1 MKHSESIALLA
12 GALAKAQLQIEPASK
27 NATNPHFR
35 SHYADLAS
43 IWDACRGPLNTN
55 GLSIVQFPCD
65 GEVGRIGLC
74 TMIVHSS
81 GEWMSETITVK
92 ALKEDP
98 QFLGG
103 VLTYLRR
110 YSLAAVVGVTATED
124 DDGNAASTPAN
135 SRVAAPAPRPYIPP
149 PVSPPAVNAPSVA
162 QKASVPAVN
171 APSVAHK
178 PVSQPV
184 SQPVAK
190 PVQTANNVID
200 KVALQMTPDK
210 NSVQA
215 IVEFY
220 KVDEGMGKNNKP
232 YTKHRIGWT
241 GIDGKMTYGTTF
253 SASDG
258 DCACESMNLNCP
270 CEITFLSGP
279 YGLDIKSVK
288 MSTMPISATDFAG
301 GDDEIPF

>member
-1 MKHSESIALLA
+1 MKHSESIAALA

-43 IWDACRGPLNTN
+43 IWDACRGPLGAN

-135 SRVAAPAPRPYIPP
+135 ARVNAPAPRPYIPP
-149 PVSPPAVNAPSVA
+149 PVSPPAVNAPQVA

-178 PVSQPV
+178 PVAQ
-184 SQPVAK
+184 
-190 PVQTANNVID
+190 PVQTATT
-200 KVALQMTPDK
+200 AT
-210 NSVQA
+210 SAVQA

-220 KVDEGMGKNNKP
+220 KVDQGTAKNGRA

-241 GIDGKMTYGTTF
+241 GIDGKMIYGTTF

-258 DCACESMNLNCP
+258 ECACESMNLNCP
-270 CEITFLSGP
+270 CEITFVTGQ
-279 YGLDIKSVK
+279 YGLDIKSIK
-288 MSTMPISATDFAG
+288 MSTMPMSATDYAG
-301 GDDEIPF
+301 GEDEIPF

>member
-1 MKHSESIALLA
+1 MKHSESIAALA

-65 GEVGRIGLC
+65 GDVGRIGLC

-135 SRVAAPAPRPYIPP
+135 ARVAAPAPRPYIPP
-149 PVSPPAVNAPSVA
+149 PVSPPAVNAPTVA
-162 QKASVPAVN
+162 HKPSVPAVSTPT
-171 APSVAHK
+171 ATHK

-190 PVQTANNVID
+190 PVQTATAGTSAVE
-200 KVALQMTPDK
+200 
-210 NSVQA
+210 A
-215 IVEFY
+215 IVEYY
-220 KVDEGMGKNNKP
+220 KVDQGTGKNGKP

-241 GIDGKMTYGTTF
+241 GSDGIITYGTTF

-258 DCACESMNLNCP
+258 ECACESMNLNCP

-279 YGLDIKSVK
+279 YGLDIKSIK
-288 MSTMPISATDFAG
+288 MSTMPMSATDYAG

>member
-65 GEVGRIGLC
+65 GEVGRTGLC
-74 TMIVHSS
+74 TMLLHSS
-81 GEWMSETITVK
+81 GEYISEVVTTRSQK
-92 ALKEDP
+92 DDP
-98 QFLGG
+98 QGLGSA
-103 VLTYLRR
+103 LTYLRR
-110 YSLAAVVGVTATED
+110 YALAAVVGVTATED

-135 SRVAAPAPRPYIPP
+135 ARVAAPAQRPYIPP
-149 PVSPPAVNAPSVA
+149 PVSPPFVNAPPVA

-184 SQPVAK
+184 SQPV
-190 PVQTANNVID
+190 QTATT
-200 KVALQMTPDK
+200 AT
-210 NSVQA
+210 SAVQA

-220 KVDEGMGKNNKP
+220 KVDQGTGKNGRA

-241 GIDGKMTYGTTF
+241 GSDGKLTYGTTF

-270 CEITFLSGP
+270 CEITYVTGP

-288 MSTMPISATDFAG
+288 MSQMPTSATGFAG
-301 GDDEIPF
+301 GEDEIPF

>member
-1 MKHSESIALLA
+1 MKHSESIAALA

-65 GEVGRIGLC
+65 GDVGRTGLC
-74 TMIVHSS
+74 TMLLHSS
-81 GEWMSETITVK
+81 GEFISEVVTTRSQK
-92 ALKEDP
+92 DDP
-98 QFLGG
+98 QGLGSA
-103 VLTYLRR
+103 LTYLRR
-110 YSLAAVVGVTATED
+110 YALAAVVGVTATED

-135 SRVAAPAPRPYIPP
+135 ARAAAPAPRPYIQP
-149 PVSPPAVNAPSVA
+149 PVSMPALNSPAPS
-162 QKASVPAVN
+162 
-171 APSVAHK
+171 K

-184 SQPVAK
+184 SQPVSK
-190 PVQTANNVID
+190 PVQTAT
-200 KVALQMTPDK
+200 AGT
-210 NSVQA
+210 SGVQA

-232 YTKHRIGWT
+232 YKKHRIGWL
-241 GIDGKMTYGTTF
+241 DSNGKMTYGTTF

-258 DCACESMNLNCP
+258 ECACESMDLKCP
-270 CEITFLSGP
+270 CEITYVVGQ

-288 MSTMPISATDFAG
+288 MSQMPTSATEFAG
-301 GDDEIPF
+301 GEDEIPF

>member
-1 MKHSESIALLA
+1 MKHSESIAALA

-65 GEVGRIGLC
+65 GDVGRTGLC
-74 TMIVHSS
+74 TMLLHSS
-81 GEWMSETITVK
+81 GEFISEVVTTRSQK
-92 ALKEDP
+92 DDP
-98 QFLGG
+98 QGLGSA
-103 VLTYLRR
+103 LTYLRR
-110 YSLAAVVGVTATED
+110 YALAAVVGVTATED

-135 SRVAAPAPRPYIPP
+135 ARVSTPAPRPYIPP
-149 PVSPPAVNAPSVA
+149 PVSMPAVNAP
-162 QKASVPAVN
+162 
-171 APSVAHK
+171 APSK

-232 YTKHRIGWT
+232 YTKHRIGWL
-241 GIDGKMTYGTTF
+241 DSNGKMIYGTTF

-258 DCACESMNLNCP
+258 DCACESMDLKCP
-270 CEITFLSGP
+270 CEITYVVGQ

-288 MSTMPISATDFAG
+288 MSTLPTSATDFAG
-301 GDDEIPF
+301 GEDEIPF

>member
-1 MKHSESIALLA
+1 MKHSESIAALA

-65 GEVGRIGLC
+65 GDVGRTGLC
-74 TMIVHSS
+74 TMLLHSS
-81 GEWMSETITVK
+81 GEYISEVVTTRSQK
-92 ALKEDP
+92 DDP
-98 QFLGG
+98 QGLGSA
-103 VLTYLRR
+103 LTYLRR
-110 YSLAAVVGVTATED
+110 YALAAVVGVTATED

-135 SRVAAPAPRPYIPP
+135 ARVAAPAPRPYIPP
-149 PVSPPAVNAPSVA
+149 PVSPPAVNAP
-162 QKASVPAVN
+162 
-171 APSVAHK
+171 APSK

-190 PVQTANNVID
+190 PVQTANNLVD

-210 NSVQA
+210 NTVQA

-220 KVDEGMGKNNKP
+220 KVDQGTAKNGRA

-241 GIDGKMTYGTTF
+241 GIDGKMIYGTTF

-258 DCACESMNLNCP
+258 EVACESMNLNCP
-270 CEITFLSGP
+270 CEITCVTGQF
-279 YGLDIKSVK
+279 GLDIKSIK
-288 MSTMPISATDFAG
+288 MSTMPMSATEYAG

>member
-1 MKHSESIALLA
+1 MKHSESIAALA

-65 GEVGRIGLC
+65 GDVGRTGLC
-74 TMIVHSS
+74 TMLLHSS
-81 GEWMSETITVK
+81 GEYISEVVTTRSQK
-92 ALKEDP
+92 DDP
-98 QFLGG
+98 QGLGSA
-103 VLTYLRR
+103 LTYLRR
-110 YSLAAVVGVTATED
+110 YALAAVVGVTATED

-135 SRVAAPAPRPYIPP
+135 ARVAAPAPRPYIPP
-149 PVSPPAVNAPSVA
+149 PVSPPAVNAPQVA

-178 PVSQPV
+178 PVAQ
-184 SQPVAK
+184 
-190 PVQTANNVID
+190 PVQTATT
-200 KVALQMTPDK
+200 AT
-210 NSVQA
+210 SAVQA
-215 IVEFY
+215 IVEYY
-220 KVDEGMGKNNKP
+220 KVDEGTGKNGRA

-241 GIDGKMTYGTTF
+241 GSDGKLTYGTTF

-258 DCACESMNLNCP
+258 ECACESMNLNCP
-270 CEITFLSGP
+270 CEITFVTGQ

-288 MSTMPISATDFAG
+288 MSTMPMSATDFAG

>member
-1 MKHSESIALLA
+1 MKHSESIAALA

-65 GEVGRIGLC
+65 GDVGRTGLC
-74 TMIVHSS
+74 TMLLHSS
-81 GEWMSETITVK
+81 GEFISEVVTTRSQK
-92 ALKEDP
+92 DDP
-98 QFLGG
+98 QGLGSA
-103 VLTYLRR
+103 LTYLRR
-110 YSLAAVVGVTATED
+110 YALAAVVGVTATED

-135 SRVAAPAPRPYIPP
+135 ARVSTPAPRPYIPP
-149 PVSPPAVNAPSVA
+149 PVSMPAVNAP
-162 QKASVPAVN
+162 
-171 APSVAHK
+171 APSK

-232 YTKHRIGWT
+232 YTKHRIGWL
-241 GIDGKMTYGTTF
+241 DSNGKMIYGTTF

-258 DCACESMNLNCP
+258 DCACESMDLKCP
-270 CEITFLSGP
+270 CEITYVVGQ
-279 YGLDIKSVK
+279 YGLDIKLVK
-288 MSTMPISATDFAG
+288 MSQMPTSATEYAG

>member
-1 MKHSESIALLA
+1 MKHSESIAALA

-65 GEVGRIGLC
+65 GDVGRTGLC
-74 TMIVHSS
+74 TMLLHSS
-81 GEWMSETITVK
+81 GEWISEVVTTRSQK
-92 ALKEDP
+92 DDP
-98 QFLGG
+98 QGLGSA
-103 VLTYLRR
+103 LTYLRR
-110 YSLAAVVGVTATED
+110 YALAAVVGVTATED

-135 SRVAAPAPRPYIPP
+135 ARAAAPAPRPYIPP
-149 PVSPPAVNAPSVA
+149 PVSPPAVNAP
-162 QKASVPAVN
+162 
-171 APSVAHK
+171 APSK

-190 PVQTANNVID
+190 PVQTAT
-200 KVALQMTPDK
+200 AGT
-210 NSVQA
+210 SAVQA
-215 IVEFY
+215 IVEYY
-220 KVDEGMGKNNKP
+220 KVDQGTGKNGKP

-241 GIDGKMTYGTTF
+241 GSDGKLTYGTTF

-270 CEITFLSGP
+270 CEITFVTGP

-288 MSTMPISATDFAG
+288 MSTLSTSATEFAG

>member
-1 MKHSESIALLA
+1 MKHSESIAALA

-43 IWDACRGPLNTN
+43 IWDACRGPLGAN

-135 SRVAAPAPRPYIPP
+135 ARVSTPASRPYIPP
-149 PVSPPAVNAPSVA
+149 PVSPPAVNAP
-162 QKASVPAVN
+162 P
-171 APSVAHK
+171 VAHK

-190 PVQTANNVID
+190 PVQTAT
-200 KVALQMTPDK
+200 AAT
-210 NSVQA
+210 SAVQA

-220 KVDEGMGKNNKP
+220 KVDEGTGKNGRA

-258 DCACESMNLNCP
+258 EVACESMNLNCP
-270 CEITFLSGP
+270 CEITYVVGQ

-288 MSTMPISATDFAG
+288 MSTMPMSATDYAG

>member
-1 MKHSESIALLA
+1 MKHSESIAALA

-65 GEVGRIGLC
+65 GEVGRTGLC
-74 TMIVHSS
+74 TMLLHSS
-81 GEWMSETITVK
+81 GEYISEVVTTRSQK
-92 ALKEDP
+92 DDP
-98 QFLGG
+98 QGLGSA
-103 VLTYLRR
+103 LTYLRR
-110 YSLAAVVGVTATED
+110 YALAAVVGVTATED

-135 SRVAAPAPRPYIPP
+135 ARVNAPASRPYIPP
-149 PVSPPAVNAPSVA
+149 PVSPPEVNAP
-162 QKASVPAVN
+162 P
-171 APSVAHK
+171 VAHK

-190 PVQTANNVID
+190 LMQTANNLVD

-210 NSVQA
+210 NTVQA
-215 IVEFY
+215 IVEYY
-220 KVDEGMGKNNKP
+220 KVDEGTGKNGRA

-258 DCACESMNLNCP
+258 ECACESMNLNCP
-270 CEITFLSGP
+270 CEITYVVGQ
-279 YGLDIKSVK
+279 YGLDIKSIK
-288 MSTMPISATDFAG
+288 MSQMPTSATDFAG
-301 GDDEIPF
+301 GEDEVPF

>member
-1 MKHSESIALLA
+1 MKHSESIAALA

-27 NATNPHFR
+27 NATNPHVR

-135 SRVAAPAPRPYIPP
+135 ARASAPAQRPYIPP
-149 PVSPPAVNAPSVA
+149 PVSPPAVNAPPVA

-171 APSVAHK
+171 APSVAQK

-184 SQPVAK
+184 SQPV
-190 PVQTANNVID
+190 QTATSTTS
-200 KVALQMTPDK
+200 A
-210 NSVQA
+210 VQA
-215 IVEFY
+215 IVEYY
-220 KVDEGMGKNNKP
+220 KVDQGTGKNGKP

-241 GIDGKMTYGTTF
+241 GIDGIMTYGTTF

-270 CEITFLSGP
+270 CEITFVTGP

-288 MSTMPISATDFAG
+288 MSQMPTTATDYAG
-301 GDDEIPF
+301 GEDEIPF

>member
-65 GEVGRIGLC
+65 GEVGRTGLC
-74 TMIVHSS
+74 TMLLHSS
-81 GEWMSETITVK
+81 GEWISEVVTTRSQK
-92 ALKEDP
+92 DDP
-98 QFLGG
+98 QGLGSA
-103 VLTYLRR
+103 LTYLRR
-110 YSLAAVVGVTATED
+110 YALAAVVGVTATED

-135 SRVAAPAPRPYIPP
+135 ARAAAPAQRPYIPP
-149 PVSPPAVNAPSVA
+149 PVSPPAMNAPPVA

-178 PVSQPV
+178 PMSQPV
-184 SQPVAK
+184 SQPVSK
-190 PVQTANNVID
+190 PVQTANNLID

-232 YTKHRIGWT
+232 YKKHRIGWL
-241 GIDGKMTYGTTF
+241 DSNGKMIYGTTF

-258 DCACESMNLNCP
+258 DCACESMDLKCP
-270 CEITFLSGP
+270 CEITYVVGQ

-288 MSTMPISATDFAG
+288 MSQMPTSATEYAG

>member
-65 GEVGRIGLC
+65 GDVGRTGLC
-74 TMIVHSS
+74 TMLLHSS
-81 GEWMSETITVK
+81 GEFISEVVTTRSQK
-92 ALKEDP
+92 DDP
-98 QFLGG
+98 QGLGSA
-103 VLTYLRR
+103 LTYLRR
-110 YSLAAVVGVTATED
+110 YALAAVVGVTATED

-149 PVSPPAVNAPSVA
+149 PVSPPAVNAPPVA
-162 QKASVPAVN
+162 QK
-171 APSVAHK
+171 
-178 PVSQPV
+178 PV

-232 YTKHRIGWT
+232 YTKHRIGWL
-241 GIDGKMTYGTTF
+241 DSNGKMIYGTTF

-258 DCACESMNLNCP
+258 DCACESMDLKCP
-270 CEITFLSGP
+270 CEITYVTGQ

-288 MSTMPISATDFAG
+288 MSQMPMNATDFAG

>member
-1 MKHSESIALLA
+1 
-12 GALAKAQLQIEPASK
+12 
-27 NATNPHFR
+27 
-35 SHYADLAS
+35 
-43 IWDACRGPLNTN
+43 
-55 GLSIVQFPCD
+55 
-65 GEVGRIGLC
+65 
-74 TMIVHSS
+74 
-81 GEWMSETITVK
+81 MSETITVK

-124 DDGNAASTPAN
+124 DDGNAASAPAN
-135 SRVAAPAPRPYIPP
+135 ARAAAPAPRPYIPP
-149 PVSPPAVNAPSVA
+149 PVSPPAVNAPPMA
-162 QKASVPAVN
+162 HKPSVPAVST
-171 APSVAHK
+171 PSVAHK

-184 SQPVAK
+184 SQPV
-190 PVQTANNVID
+190 QTATTGTS
-200 KVALQMTPDK
+200 A
-210 NSVQA
+210 VQA

-220 KVDEGMGKNNKP
+220 KVDQGTGKNGKP

-241 GIDGKMTYGTTF
+241 GTDGIITYGTTF

-258 DCACESMNLNCP
+258 ECACESMNLNCP

-288 MSTMPISATDFAG
+288 MSTLPTSATDFAG

>member
-65 GEVGRIGLC
+65 GDVGRIGLC

-81 GEWMSETITVK
+81 GEWMCETITVK

-135 SRVAAPAPRPYIPP
+135 ARVAAPASRPYIPP
-149 PVSPPAVNAPSVA
+149 PVSPPAVNAPPVA

-171 APSVAHK
+171 APPMAHK

-184 SQPVAK
+184 SQPV
-190 PVQTANNVID
+190 QTATT
-200 KVALQMTPDK
+200 AT
-210 NSVQA
+210 SAVQA

-220 KVDEGMGKNNKP
+220 KVDQGTGKNNKP
-232 YTKHRIGWT
+232 YTKHRIGWL
-241 GIDGKMTYGTTF
+241 DSNGKMIYGTTF

-258 DCACESMNLNCP
+258 ECACESMDLKCP
-270 CEITFLSGP
+270 CEITFVTGQ

-288 MSTMPISATDFAG
+288 MSQMPSTATEYAG
-301 GDDEIPF
+301 GEDEILPF

>member
-65 GEVGRIGLC
+65 GEVGRTGLC
-74 TMIVHSS
+74 TMLLHSS
-81 GEWMSETITVK
+81 GEFISEVVTTRSQK
-92 ALKEDP
+92 DDP
-98 QFLGG
+98 QGLGSA
-103 VLTYLRR
+103 LTYLRR
-110 YSLAAVVGVTATED
+110 YALAAVVGVTATED

-135 SRVAAPAPRPYIPP
+135 ARVAAPAQRPYIPP

-162 QKASVPAVN
+162 
-171 APSVAHK
+171 HK
-178 PVSQPV
+178 PVG
-184 SQPVAK
+184 QPVAK
-190 PVQTANNVID
+190 PIPLPDRPAENFVDTSPTLKFVAKTIHTATT
-200 KVALQMTPDK
+200 AT
-210 NSVQA
+210 SAVQA
-215 IVEFY
+215 IVEYY
-220 KVDEGMGKNNKP
+220 KVDQGMGKNNKP

-241 GIDGKMTYGTTF
+241 GSDGIMTYGTTF

-258 DCACESMNLNCP
+258 ECACESMNLNCP
-270 CEITFLSGP
+270 CEITYVVGP

-288 MSTMPISATDFAG
+288 MSQMPTTATDYAG

>member
-1 MKHSESIALLA
+1 MKHSESIAALA

-65 GEVGRIGLC
+65 GDVGRTGLC
-74 TMIVHSS
+74 TMLLHSS
-81 GEWMSETITVK
+81 GEWISEVVTTRSQK
-92 ALKEDP
+92 DDP
-98 QFLGG
+98 QGLGSA
-103 VLTYLRR
+103 LTYLRR
-110 YSLAAVVGVTATED
+110 YALAAVVGVTATED

-149 PVSPPAVNAPSVA
+149 PVSPPLVNAP
-162 QKASVPAVN
+162 
-171 APSVAHK
+171 APSK

-190 PVQTANNVID
+190 PVQTATS
-200 KVALQMTPDK
+200 AT
-210 NSVQA
+210 SAVQA

-220 KVDEGMGKNNKP
+220 KVDEGVAKNGRA

-241 GIDGKMTYGTTF
+241 GSDGKMTYGTTF

-270 CEITFLSGP
+270 CEITYVIGQ
-279 YGLDIKSVK
+279 YGLDIKSIK
-288 MSTMPISATDFAG
+288 MSTMPMSATDYAG

>member
-65 GEVGRIGLC
+65 GEVGRTGLC
-74 TMIVHSS
+74 TMLLHSS
-81 GEWMSETITVK
+81 GEFISEVVTTRSQK
-92 ALKEDP
+92 DDP
-98 QFLGG
+98 QGLGSA
-103 VLTYLRR
+103 LTYLRR
-110 YSLAAVVGVTATED
+110 YALAAVVGVTATED

-135 SRVAAPAPRPYIPP
+135 ARVAAPAPRPYIPP
-149 PVSPPAVNAPSVA
+149 PVSMPAVNAP
-162 QKASVPAVN
+162 
-171 APSVAHK
+171 APSK

-190 PVQTANNVID
+190 PVQTAT
-200 KVALQMTPDK
+200 AGT
-210 NSVQA
+210 SAVQA
-215 IVEFY
+215 IVEYY
-220 KVDEGMGKNNKP
+220 KVDQGTGKNNKP

-241 GIDGKMTYGTTF
+241 GSDGKLTYGTTF

-258 DCACESMNLNCP
+258 ECACESMNLNCP
-270 CEITFLSGP
+270 CEITFVTGQ

-288 MSTMPISATDFAG
+288 MSTLPMSATDYAG
-301 GDDEIPF
+301 GEDEIPF

>member
-1 MKHSESIALLA
+1 MKHSESIAALA

-65 GEVGRIGLC
+65 GDVGRTGLC
-74 TMIVHSS
+74 TMLLHSS
-81 GEWMSETITVK
+81 GEYISEVVTTRSQK
-92 ALKEDP
+92 DDP
-98 QFLGG
+98 QGLGSA
-103 VLTYLRR
+103 LTYLRR
-110 YSLAAVVGVTATED
+110 YALAAVVGVTATED

-135 SRVAAPAPRPYIPP
+135 ARVSTPAPRPYIPP
-149 PVSPPAVNAPSVA
+149 PVSMPAVNAP
-162 QKASVPAVN
+162 
-171 APSVAHK
+171 APSK

-190 PVQTANNVID
+190 PVQTAT
-200 KVALQMTPDK
+200 AAT
-210 NSVQA
+210 SAVQA

-220 KVDEGMGKNNKP
+220 KVDQGTGKNGKP

-241 GIDGKMTYGTTF
+241 GSDGKLTYGTTF

-270 CEITFLSGP
+270 CEITYVTGP

-288 MSTMPISATDFAG
+288 MSQMPTSATEFAG

>member
-1 MKHSESIALLA
+1 MKHSESIAALA

-27 NATNPHFR
+27 NAPNPHFR

-65 GEVGRIGLC
+65 GEVGRTGLC
-74 TMIVHSS
+74 TMLLHSS
-81 GEWMSETITVK
+81 GEYISEVVTTRSQK
-92 ALKEDP
+92 DDP
-98 QFLGG
+98 QGLGSA
-103 VLTYLRR
+103 LTYLRR
-110 YSLAAVVGVTATED
+110 YALAAVVGVTATED

-135 SRVAAPAPRPYIPP
+135 ARVAAPAPRPYIPP
-149 PVSPPAVNAPSVA
+149 PVSPPGVNAP
-162 QKASVPAVN
+162 
-171 APSVAHK
+171 APSK

-190 PVQTANNVID
+190 PVQTAT
-200 KVALQMTPDK
+200 AGT
-210 NSVQA
+210 SAVQA

-220 KVDEGMGKNNKP
+220 KVDQGTGKNGKP
-232 YTKHRIGWT
+232 YTKHRIGWLDSN
-241 GIDGKMTYGTTF
+241 GIMTYGTTF

-258 DCACESMNLNCP
+258 ECACESMDLKCP

-288 MSTMPISATDFAG
+288 MSTLPTSATEFAG

>member
-65 GEVGRIGLC
+65 GDVGRTGLC
-74 TMIVHSS
+74 TMLLHSS
-81 GEWMSETITVK
+81 GEYISEVVTTRSQK
-92 ALKEDP
+92 DDP
-98 QFLGG
+98 QGLGSA
-103 VLTYLRR
+103 LTYLRR
-110 YSLAAVVGVTATED
+110 YALAAVVGVTATED

-135 SRVAAPAPRPYIPP
+135 ARVSTPAPRPYIPP
-149 PVSPPAVNAPSVA
+149 PVSMPAVNAP
-162 QKASVPAVN
+162 
-171 APSVAHK
+171 APSK
-178 PVSQPV
+178 SVSQPV

-190 PVQTANNVID
+190 PVQTAT
-200 KVALQMTPDK
+200 AGT
-210 NSVQA
+210 SAVQA
-215 IVEFY
+215 IVEYY
-220 KVDEGMGKNNKP
+220 KVDQGTGKNGKP

-241 GIDGKMTYGTTF
+241 GTDGIMTYGTTF

-258 DCACESMNLNCP
+258 ECACESMNLNCP

-288 MSTMPISATDFAG
+288 MSTLPTSATEYAG
-301 GDDEIPF
+301 GEDEIPF

>member
-149 PVSPPAVNAPSVA
+149 PVSPPLVNAP
-162 QKASVPAVN
+162 
-171 APSVAHK
+171 APSK

-190 PVQTANNVID
+190 PVQTATS
-200 KVALQMTPDK
+200 AT
-210 NSVQA
+210 SAVQA

-220 KVDEGMGKNNKP
+220 KVDQGTAKNGRA

-241 GIDGKMTYGTTF
+241 GIDGKMIYGTTF

-258 DCACESMNLNCP
+258 EVACESMNLNCP
-270 CEITFLSGP
+270 CEITCVTGQF
-279 YGLDIKSVK
+279 GLDIKSIK
-288 MSTMPISATDFAG
+288 MSTMPMSATDYAG

>member
-65 GEVGRIGLC
+65 GDVGRTGLC
-74 TMIVHSS
+74 TMLLHSS
-81 GEWMSETITVK
+81 GEFISEVVTTRSQK
-92 ALKEDP
+92 DDP
-98 QFLGG
+98 QGLGSA
-103 VLTYLRR
+103 LTYLRR
-110 YSLAAVVGVTATED
+110 YALAAVVGVTATED

-135 SRVAAPAPRPYIPP
+135 ARVSTPAPRPYIPP
-149 PVSPPAVNAPSVA
+149 PVSMPAVNAP
-162 QKASVPAVN
+162 
-171 APSVAHK
+171 APSK

-190 PVQTANNVID
+190 PIPLPDRSAENFVDTSPTLKFVAKPVQTATT
-200 KVALQMTPDK
+200 AT
-210 NSVQA
+210 SAVQA

-232 YTKHRIGWT
+232 YKKHRIGWL
-241 GIDGKMTYGTTF
+241 DSNGKMIYGTTF

-258 DCACESMNLNCP
+258 DCACESMDLKCP
-270 CEITFLSGP
+270 CEITYVVGQ

-288 MSTMPISATDFAG
+288 MSQMPTSATEFAG
-301 GDDEIPF
+301 GNDEIPF

>member
-1 MKHSESIALLA
+1 MKHSESIAALA

-65 GEVGRIGLC
+65 GDVGRTGLC
-74 TMIVHSS
+74 TMLLHSS
-81 GEWMSETITVK
+81 GEWISEVVTTRSQK
-92 ALKEDP
+92 DDP
-98 QFLGG
+98 QGLGSA
-103 VLTYLRR
+103 LTYLRR
-110 YSLAAVVGVTATED
+110 YALAAVVGVTATED

-135 SRVAAPAPRPYIPP
+135 ARVSTPAPRPYIPP
-149 PVSPPAVNAPSVA
+149 PVSMPAVNAP
-162 QKASVPAVN
+162 
-171 APSVAHK
+171 APSK

-190 PVQTANNVID
+190 PVQTAT
-200 KVALQMTPDK
+200 AGT
-210 NSVQA
+210 SAVQA

-220 KVDEGMGKNNKP
+220 KVDQGMGKNNKP

-241 GIDGKMTYGTTF
+241 GSDGKLTYGTTF

-258 DCACESMNLNCP
+258 ECACESMNLAYP
-270 CEITFLSGP
+270 CEITYVTGQ

-288 MSTMPISATDFAG
+288 MSTMPMSATDFAG

>member
-135 SRVAAPAPRPYIPP
+135 ARASAPAQRPYIPP
-149 PVSPPAVNAPSVA
+149 PVSPPAVNAPPVA

-171 APSVAHK
+171 APSVAQK

-184 SQPVAK
+184 SQPV
-190 PVQTANNVID
+190 QTAT
-200 KVALQMTPDK
+200 AGT
-210 NSVQA
+210 SAVQA
-215 IVEFY
+215 IVEYY
-220 KVDEGMGKNNKP
+220 KVDQGTGKNGKP

-241 GIDGKMTYGTTF
+241 GSDGIMTYGTTF

-270 CEITFLSGP
+270 CEITYVTGQ

-288 MSTMPISATDFAG
+288 MSTLSTSATEYAG
-301 GDDEIPF
+301 GEDEIPF

>member
-1 MKHSESIALLA
+1 MLL
-12 GALAKAQLQIEPASK
+12 
-27 NATNPHFR
+27 
-35 SHYADLAS
+35 
-43 IWDACRGPLNTN
+43 
-55 GLSIVQFPCD
+55 
-65 GEVGRIGLC
+65 
-74 TMIVHSS
+74 HSS
-81 GEWMSETITVK
+81 GEFISEVVTTRSQK
-92 ALKEDP
+92 DDP
-98 QFLGG
+98 QGLGSA
-103 VLTYLRR
+103 LTYLRR
-110 YSLAAVVGVTATED
+110 YALAAVVGVTATED

-135 SRVAAPAPRPYIPP
+135 ARVAAPAPRPYIPP
-149 PVSPPAVNAPSVA
+149 PVSPPAVNAPPVA

-190 PVQTANNVID
+190 PVQTAT
-200 KVALQMTPDK
+200 AAT
-210 NSVQA
+210 SAVQA

-220 KVDEGMGKNNKP
+220 KVDQGTGKNGRA

-241 GIDGKMTYGTTF
+241 GIDGKLTYGTTF

-270 CEITFLSGP
+270 CEITYVVGP

-288 MSTMPISATDFAG
+288 MRSTLTTSATEYAG
-301 GDDEIPF
+301 GEDEIPF

>member
-65 GEVGRIGLC
+65 GEVGRTGLC
-74 TMIVHSS
+74 TMLLHSS
-81 GEWMSETITVK
+81 GEWISEVVTTRSQK
-92 ALKEDP
+92 DDP
-98 QFLGG
+98 QGLGSA
-103 VLTYLRR
+103 LTYLRR
-110 YSLAAVVGVTATED
+110 YALAAVVGVTATED

-135 SRVAAPAPRPYIPP
+135 ARAAAPAPRPYIPP
-149 PVSPPAVNAPSVA
+149 PVSPPAVNAP
-162 QKASVPAVN
+162 
-171 APSVAHK
+171 APSK

-232 YTKHRIGWT
+232 YTKHRIGWL
-241 GIDGKMTYGTTF
+241 DSNGKMIYGTTF

-258 DCACESMNLNCP
+258 DCACESMDLKCP
-270 CEITFLSGP
+270 CEITYVVGQ

-288 MSTMPISATDFAG
+288 MSTLPTSATEFAG

>member
-1 MKHSESIALLA
+1 
-12 GALAKAQLQIEPASK
+12 
-27 NATNPHFR
+27 
-35 SHYADLAS
+35 
-43 IWDACRGPLNTN
+43 
-55 GLSIVQFPCD
+55 VQFPCD

-124 DDGNAASTPAN
+124 DDGNAASTLAN
-135 SRVAAPAPRPYIPP
+135 ARVAAPAQRPYIPP
-149 PVSPPAVNAPSVA
+149 PVSPPAVNAPPVA
-162 QKASVPAVN
+162 HKPSVPAVSTPP
-171 APSVAHK
+171 AAHK
-178 PVSQPV
+178 PVAQ
-184 SQPVAK
+184 
-190 PVQTANNVID
+190 PVQTATS
-200 KVALQMTPDK
+200 AT
-210 NSVQA
+210 SAVQA
-215 IVEFY
+215 IVEYY

-232 YTKHRIGWT
+232 YKKHRIGWT
-241 GIDGKMTYGTTF
+241 GIDGKLTYGTTF

-258 DCACESMNLNCP
+258 ECACESMNLNCP
-270 CEITFLSGP
+270 CEITFVTGT
-279 YGLDIKSVK
+279 YGLDIKSIK
-288 MSTMPISATDFAG
+288 MSTMPMSATEYAG

>member
-1 MKHSESIALLA
+1 MKHSESIAALA

-65 GEVGRIGLC
+65 GDVGRTGLC
-74 TMIVHSS
+74 TMLLHSS
-81 GEWMSETITVK
+81 GEFISEVVTTRSQK
-92 ALKEDP
+92 DDP
-98 QFLGG
+98 QGLGSA
-103 VLTYLRR
+103 LTYLRR
-110 YSLAAVVGVTATED
+110 YALAAVVGVTATED

-149 PVSPPAVNAPSVA
+149 PVSMPAVNSPAPIKS
-162 QKASVPAVN
+162 
-171 APSVAHK
+171 
-178 PVSQPV
+178 VSQPV
-184 SQPVAK
+184 SQPV
-190 PVQTANNVID
+190 QTATS
-200 KVALQMTPDK
+200 AT
-210 NSVQA
+210 SAVQA

-232 YTKHRIGWT
+232 YTKHRIGWL
-241 GIDGKMTYGTTF
+241 DSNGKMIYGTTF

-258 DCACESMNLNCP
+258 DCACESMDLKCP
-270 CEITFLSGP
+270 CEITYVVGQ

-288 MSTMPISATDFAG
+288 MSQMPTSATEYAG

>member
-1 MKHSESIALLA
+1 MKHSESIAALA
-12 GALAKAQLQIEPASK
+12 AALAKAQLQIEPASK

-65 GEVGRIGLC
+65 GEVGRTGLC
-74 TMIVHSS
+74 TMLLHSS
-81 GEWMSETITVK
+81 GEYISEVVTTRSQK
-92 ALKEDP
+92 DDP
-98 QFLGG
+98 QGLGSA
-103 VLTYLRR
+103 LTYLRR
-110 YSLAAVVGVTATED
+110 YALAAVVGVTATED

-135 SRVAAPAPRPYIPP
+135 ARAAAPAPRPYIPP

-162 QKASVPAVN
+162 
-171 APSVAHK
+171 HK

-184 SQPVAK
+184 SQPV
-190 PVQTANNVID
+190 QTAT
-200 KVALQMTPDK
+200 AGT
-210 NSVQA
+210 SAVQA
-215 IVEFY
+215 IVEYY
-220 KVDEGMGKNNKP
+220 KVDQGTGKNGKP

-241 GIDGKMTYGTTF
+241 GSDGIMTYGTTF

-270 CEITFLSGP
+270 CEITFVTGP

-288 MSTMPISATDFAG
+288 MSTLSTSATEYAG
-301 GDDEIPF
+301 GEDEIPF

>member
-1 MKHSESIALLA
+1 MKHSESIAALA

-43 IWDACRGPLNTN
+43 IWDACRGPLGAN

-124 DDGNAASTPAN
+124 DDGNAVSTPAN
-135 SRVAAPAPRPYIPP
+135 VRVAAPAPRPYIPP
-149 PVSPPAVNAPSVA
+149 PVSPPAVNAP
-162 QKASVPAVN
+162 PM
-171 APSVAHK
+171 AHK

-184 SQPVAK
+184 SQPV
-190 PVQTANNVID
+190 QTATSAVQAI
-200 KVALQMTPDK
+200 
-210 NSVQA
+210 QA

-220 KVDEGMGKNNKP
+220 KVDQGTGKNNKP

-241 GIDGKMTYGTTF
+241 GLDGKLTYGTTF

-258 DCACESMNLNCP
+258 ECACESMNLNCP
-270 CEITFLSGP
+270 CEITFVTGQ
-279 YGLDIKSVK
+279 YGLDIKSIK
-288 MSTMPISATDFAG
+288 MSTMPMSATEYAG

>member
-149 PVSPPAVNAPSVA
+149 PVSPPAVNAPPVA

-171 APSVAHK
+171 APPMAHK

-184 SQPVAK
+184 SQPV
-190 PVQTANNVID
+190 QTATT
-200 KVALQMTPDK
+200 AT
-210 NSVQA
+210 SAVQA

-220 KVDEGMGKNNKP
+220 KVDQGTGKNGKP

-241 GIDGKMTYGTTF
+241 GIDGKLTYGTTF

-258 DCACESMNLNCP
+258 ECACESMNMNCP
-270 CEITFLSGP
+270 CEITFVTGP

-288 MSTMPISATDFAG
+288 MRSTLTTSATEYAG